1 MRAIFWCILMLIPYV
16 HMPHM
21 EPKQPSFWR
30 FHPWNGL
37 NWRAKHNGALNFQ
50 NTWGLL
56 GFHAYILIIRQHE
69 VIQASKFPYSRP
81 WAIYFPWCRKR
92 MDTNKFHLNI
102 YIYYVVLSGSIWV
115 LHHIDSI
122 VMPLPLPFGRSLS
135 HLSKLLKHQLGL
147 TDTVHLQ
154 ITGKAWPSQLIS
166 NSPTASCHLIFSE
179 YCGPNNKSTP
189 WWWKNM
195 GTSWKITSFKTWM
208 TYNHPSSTICN
219 SLVPAWCQPGFMPSP
234 ASMTNIPASMLQ
246 CGFWSFH
253 SLTTLECRT
262 STTTRPVMK

>member
-1 MRAIFWCILMLIPYV
+1 MRSSKRPSSHTPDRELYIFHGVGKEWTRT
-16 HMPHM
+16 
-21 EPKQPSFWR
+21 SFI
-30 FHPWNGL
+30 
-37 NWRAKHNGALNFQ
+37 K
-50 NTWGLL
+50 
-56 GFHAYILIIRQHE
+56 I
-69 VIQASKFPYSRP
+69 
-81 WAIYFPWCRKR
+81 
-92 MDTNKFHLNI
+92 
-102 YIYYVVLSGSIWV
+102 YVVLSGSIWV
-115 LHHIDSI
+115 LHHLDSI

-179 YCGPNNKSTP
+179 YCSPNNKSTP

-208 TYNHPSSTICN
+208 TYNHPSSIICN

-262 STTTRPVMK
+262 STTTRPVMKQQVEVLTPAKRANR